1 MLTTGRGP
9 GAWSVVVSRIVP
21 CMKVVPTSSLDTS
34 NFSLE
39 LQGKNC
45 GNPGVSLILV
55 DAAPGRGP
63 SLHTHD
69 YAEVMIIQ
77 EGTATFTDGVTETE
91 VGAGNIVIVG
101 AGEPHAFTNTGDGPL
116 RQIDIHVGDAFST
129 EWL

>member
-1 MLTTGRGP
+1 MPR
-9 GAWSVVVSRIVP
+9 VKI
-21 CMKVVPTSSLDTS
+21 VPTSSLDTS

-39 LQGKNC
+39 LQGKDY

-69 YAEVMIIQ
+69 YAEVIVIQ

-116 RQIDIHVGDAFST
+116 RQLDIHVGDAFST
-129 EWL
+129 DWL